1 MLNLSEPGVEEFD
14 NFTTPMLGNESFDN
28 GNESLLTEE
37 ESFDTGNESFDDDEK
52 NLVLRVLNTNDA
64 KYEMPFSKN
73 KGGFRL
79 DADEFRVKVIGGKG
93 KIQAAS
99 MAEMLGDGKV
109 DDKEFLD
116 KERRNGNVYFNMDEI
131 EAAKY
136 LLEVYIKLS
145 DGSIGTWARD
155 SVTVTN

>member
-1 MLNLSEPGVEEFD
+1 ML
-14 NFTTPMLGNESFDN
+14 
-28 GNESLLTEE
+28 
-37 ESFDTGNESFDDDEK
+37 
-52 NLVLRVLNTNDA
+52 
-64 KYEMPFSKN
+64 FSKN

-99 MAEMLGDGKV
+99 MAEMSGDGRV
-109 DDKEFLD
+109 GDKEFLD

-131 EAAKY
+131 ESGKY

-145 DGSIGTWARD
+145 DGSIGTWARG
-155 SVTVTN
+155 SVTLTN